1 MYKNNVHLIPKK
13 NHSSWLTIQEAVEIV
28 NLITPHMLSDGDI
41 YRYALHENI
50 RLSIYFQSPV
60 VLRRVQFKKNKI
72 KIRLVE
78 NSFINRLCFLEKN
91 SLINGVNLM
100 VSTEDNITLP
110 SYKIIDTTLIG
121 LEYIATQRLLA
132 QSLGIPSPI
141 TGANDRIHGI
151 SVNISGETF
160 LIFERTTWQDRIES
174 QIFKLPQEYIIKF
187 HNNILSLPQYN
198 NQLKEHFPLHNLPND
213 ACFVIRDNE
222 FEKLISLSLRDEII
236 KNNSTRISTPLSRL
250 FWLACKHNETI
261 SPLIRHPYK
270 LLSIF
275 EQWALADGIT
285 DRFSGDTLKT
295 ALQRGS
301 PSSTSD

>member
-1 MYKNNVHLIPKK
+1 MHKKNVHLTAKK
-13 NHSSWLTIQEAVEIV
+13 NYSSWLTIQEAVEII
-28 NLITPHMLSDGDI
+28 NIITPNLLTDGDI

-60 VLRRVQFKKNKI
+60 VLRRVQFKKNKV

-91 SLINGVNLM
+91 SFINGINLM

-121 LEYIATQRLLA
+121 LEYITTQRLLA
-132 QSLGIPSPI
+132 HSLGIPSPI
-141 TGANDRIHGI
+141 TGANDRIQGI

-160 LIFERTTWQDRIES
+160 LIFERTTWQDRIKN
-174 QIFKLPQEYIIKF
+174 QIIKLPQEYIIKF
-187 HNNILSLPQYN
+187 HNHILSLPQYN
-198 NQLKEHFPLHNLPND
+198 NHLKEHFPLHNLPND
-213 ACFVIRDNE
+213 ACFVIRDSE
-222 FEKLISLSLRDEII
+222 FEKLINLSVRDKIT

-275 EQWALADGIT
+275 EQWASADGIT

>member
-28 NLITPHMLSDGDI
+28 NLITPNMLTDGDI

-91 SLINGVNLM
+91 SLINEINLM

-160 LIFERTTWQDRIES
+160 LIFERR
-174 QIFKLPQEYIIKF
+174 
-187 HNNILSLPQYN
+187 
-198 NQLKEHFPLHNLPND
+198 
-213 ACFVIRDNE
+213 
-222 FEKLISLSLRDEII
+222 
-236 KNNSTRISTPLSRL
+236 
-250 FWLACKHNETI
+250 
-261 SPLIRHPYK
+261 
-270 LLSIF
+270 
-275 EQWALADGIT
+275 
-285 DRFSGDTLKT
+285 
-295 ALQRGS
+295 
-301 PSSTSD
+301 

>member
-28 NLITPHMLSDGDI
+28 NLITPNMLTDGDI

-91 SLINGVNLM
+91 SLINEINLM

-187 HNNILSLPQYN
+187 HNNILSLPQHN
-198 NQLKEHFPLHNLPND
+198 NQIKEYFPLHNLPND

-222 FEKLISLSLRDEII
+222 FEKLINLSLRDEII

-275 EQWALADGIT
+275 EQWASADGIT